1 MSRPSPL
8 SSGATSS
15 APTDADPLARL
26 LAIMERLR
34 DPVSGCPWDIEQ
46 TYASIVP
53 HTIEE
58 AYEVAEA
65 VERGDMMSFREELG
79 DLLLQV
85 VYHAQMARE
94 EGHFSFADVA
104 ASIGDKLVRRHP
116 HVFGDLHV
124 PDAAAQTAQ
133 WEDQKARERQAK
145 AAEAA
150 GGAAHSAL
158 DGLTTTLP
166 SMTRALKLQNR
177 AARVGFD
184 WPEVAQVVGKID
196 EELAEVR
203 EEIDHPEPDAGRLK
217 SEIGDLMFTV
227 VNLSRV
233 MGIDPEAALRHTNRK
248 FERRFRYMEHR
259 LSEQGK
265 TTSDVGLDEMEALWS
280 EAKTSDEP

>member
-1 MSRPSPL
+1 MSRPSPA
-8 SSGATSS
+8 SSG

-34 DPVSGCPWDIEQ
+34 DPASGCPWDIEQ

-65 VERGDMMSFREELG
+65 VERGDMAAFREELG

-94 EGHFSFADVA
+94 EGHFNFSDVA
-104 ASIGDKLVRRHP
+104 ASIGEKLVRRHP

-133 WEDQKARERQAK
+133 WEDQKAHERQAK
-145 AAEAA
+145 AD
-150 GGAAHSAL
+150 GAAHSAL

-166 SMTRALKLQNR
+166 AMTRALKLQNR

-203 EEIDHPEPDAGRLK
+203 EEIDHPEPDASRLK

-248 FERRFRYMEHR
+248 FERRFRYMEQR
-259 LSEQGK
+259 LAEQGK
-265 TTSDVGLDEMEALWS
+265 TTSDVGLDEMEALWC
-280 EAKTSDEP
+280 EAKTSDVDEP

>member
-1 MSRPSPL
+1 MSTPAPSH
-8 SSGATSS
+8 T
-15 APTDADPLARL
+15 DPLARL

-34 DPVSGCPWDIEQ
+34 DRDTGCPWDIEQ

-65 VERGDMMSFREELG
+65 VEQNDMNALRDELG

-94 EGHFSFADVA
+94 DGHFTFQDVA
-104 ASIGDKLVRRHP
+104 AGIGEKLVRRHP
-116 HVFGDLHV
+116 HVFGDLEV
-124 PDAAAQTAQ
+124 PDAAAQTVQ
-133 WEDQKARERQAK
+133 WEEQKARERKAK
-145 AAEAA
+145 AGDAP
-150 GGAAHSAL
+150 HSAL

-166 SMTRALKLQNR
+166 AMTRALKLQNR

-184 WPEVAQVVGKID
+184 WPEITQVVDKID

-203 EEIDHPEPDAGRLK
+203 AEVDHPEPDAGRLK

-227 VNLSRV
+227 VNLARV
-233 MGIDPEAALRHTNRK
+233 VGIDPEAALRHTNRK

-259 LSEQGK
+259 LAEQGK
-265 TTSDVGLDEMEALWS
+265 SPSDASLDQMEALWC
-280 EAKTSDEP
+280 EAKTTDEP